1 MHTARHAVATFFNFA
16 YDNMAEDLAETEAAY
31 SHHDLVGLDDS
42 HSRGARESDMN
53 DDSVVSQY
61 CTDLANKPTKW
72 LAFHT
77 IPDLYE
83 VMRYWVRVNIDGDN
97 DSPF

>member
-1 MHTARHAVATFFNFA
+1 MK
-16 YDNMAEDLAETEAAY
+16 
-31 SHHDLVGLDDS
+31 
-42 HSRGARESDMN
+42 